1 MVLTFQDT
9 FSHLRRRLGG
19 HRQPLEDTDRNGSII
34 AKVLFDGK
42 SFYLIDYDILVKT
55 TEWSVINAA
64 FWLVELLLGYML

>member
-34 AKVLFDGK
+34 AKILFDGK
-42 SFYLIDYDILVKT
+42 AFYLIDYDILVKS
-55 TEWSVINAA
+55 TE
-64 FWLVELLLGYML
+64 